1 MWQRLKSWAGGGD
14 ARRGLRFLI
23 HKRYQIDL
31 PFPQYDARRPFRI
44 LHYLERRGLLR
55 RGMLVRPGP
64 VSLKRLGLVHDAAY
78 LHSLEDP
85 DALTPILGFRLDARE
100 ADRFLCFQRLTC
112 GGTLRAARSALYR
125 RQVMVNLGGGLH
137 HAEADRGS
145 GFCVFNDVAVAIRSL
160 RRQGFDRPILV
171 IDLDLHDGDGTR
183 AIFADDA
190 TVHTFS
196 VHNRDLGQANAVADT
211 RLALGSGVED
221 RQYLEAVRGHL
232 PPVFADFKPGLVFY
246 LAGSDPGVDDKLG
259 DWRITL
265 DGLLARDRLVMELVR
280 PFAGNGPTI
289 PTVILLAGGYGPQAW
304 RHGAAL
310 FSWLLSGRS
319 ELDIPLE
326 MELPVDHYRRLT
338 RHMTGP
344 RHGQQEPGANPQDGA
359 AGDAGWGLQEDDLP
373 GAGAPRDGLFL
384 GIFSRHGIE
393 LALEDFGLLERL
405 RRLGFRALTVA
416 VDLDDPLGHTL
427 RVLDGEDRALVV
439 LEIRLRIQRG
449 AEAAANTLTVE
460 WLLIQD
466 ARSSFEI
473 SRPLLPGQ
481 EYPGLG
487 LLRDIAAVLIVACER
502 LDLDGLAFVPSHF
515 HLACL
520 AQSQGFFPD
529 PQNQARFEALRG
541 AVRGLR
547 LREAALAVDRGL
559 VADAATGRPVAWVPE
574 RMVLPVSEAARR
586 RFVDEPYRRAVAQ
599 AAQHLRFVLRK
610 EGD

>member
-1 MWQRLKSWAGGGD
+1 MWKRLKSWAGGGD
-14 ARRGLRFLI
+14 ARRGLRFVI

-55 RGMLVRPGP
+55 RGMLLRPRP

-85 DALTPILGFRLDARE
+85 GALTPVLGFRLDARE

-196 VHNRDLGQANAVADT
+196 IHNRDLGQANAVADT

-289 PTVILLAGGYGPQAW
+289 PTVILLAGGYGPLAW

-310 FSWLLSGRS
+310 FSWLVSGRS

-344 RHGQQEPGANPQDGA
+344 RHGQEEPGANPGKERPA
-359 AGDAGWGLQEDDLP
+359 TPAGVCKRMIYRARGPRGTVCSWG
-373 GAGAPRDGLFL
+373 
-384 GIFSRHGIE
+384 
-393 LALEDFGLLERL
+393 
-405 RRLGFRALTVA
+405 
-416 VDLDDPLGHTL
+416 
-427 RVLDGEDRALVV
+427 
-439 LEIRLRIQRG
+439 
-449 AEAAANTLTVE
+449 
-460 WLLIQD
+460 
-466 ARSSFEI
+466 SS
-473 SRPLLPGQ
+473 
-481 EYPGLG
+481 
-487 LLRDIAAVLIVACER
+487 
-502 LDLDGLAFVPSHF
+502 
-515 HLACL
+515 
-520 AQSQGFFPD
+520 
-529 PQNQARFEALRG
+529 
-541 AVRGLR
+541 
-547 LREAALAVDRGL
+547 
-559 VADAATGRPVAWVPE
+559 AATASNWRWRISACWNACAGS
-574 RMVLPVSEAARR
+574 VSA
-586 RFVDEPYRRAVAQ
+586 P
-599 AAQHLRFVLRK
+599 
-610 EGD
+610 

>member
-1 MWQRLKSWAGGGD
+1 MPP
-14 ARRGLRFLI
+14 I
-23 HKRYQIDL
+23 
-31 PFPQYDARRPFRI
+31 
-44 LHYLERRGLLR
+44 
-55 RGMLVRPGP
+55 
-64 VSLKRLGLVHDAAY
+64 

-85 DALTPILGFRLDARE
+85 GALTPVLGFRLDARE

-196 VHNRDLGQANAVADT
+196 IHNRDLGQANAVADT

-289 PTVILLAGGYGPQAW
+289 PTVILLAGGYGPLAW

-310 FSWLLSGRS
+310 FSW
-319 ELDIPLE
+319 
-326 MELPVDHYRRLT
+326 
-338 RHMTGP
+338 
-344 RHGQQEPGANPQDGA
+344 
-359 AGDAGWGLQEDDLP
+359 W
-373 GAGAPRDGLFL
+373 
-384 GIFSRHGIE
+384 
-393 LALEDFGLLERL
+393 
-405 RRLGFRALTVA
+405 
-416 VDLDDPLGHTL
+416 
-427 RVLDGEDRALVV
+427 
-439 LEIRLRIQRG
+439 
-449 AEAAANTLTVE
+449 
-460 WLLIQD
+460 
-466 ARSSFEI
+466 
-473 SRPLLPGQ
+473 
-481 EYPGLG
+481 
-487 LLRDIAAVLIVACER
+487 
-502 LDLDGLAFVPSHF
+502 
-515 HLACL
+515 
-520 AQSQGFFPD
+520 
-529 PQNQARFEALRG
+529 
-541 AVRGLR
+541 
-547 LREAALAVDRGL
+547 
-559 VADAATGRPVAWVPE
+559 
-574 RMVLPVSEAARR
+574 
-586 RFVDEPYRRAVAQ
+586 
-599 AAQHLRFVLRK
+599 
-610 EGD
+610 